1 MFKKRIKVFA
11 ILFSVFLM
19 VVLSSIVAR
28 NEIDVCRD
36 KEAQAESIVQQMK
49 RPDDIN
55 SKWGYICQLKEN
67 SFLPV
72 EVFVG
77 QIIDKVDFQRSNDVY
92 WWNKNNELCE
102 LDSFDVAATP
112 HLANRIINGEFTQ
125 ASAQNAIS
133 FYQKQMLGIAS
144 TYPGFSLWY
153 YLVKFLIVFGISG
166 IPSLLAFLSSLF
178 AISFPITAPIT
189 AIVLVF
195 FTMVQGY
202 ADDTVI
208 TKLMTSNTGEE
219 NNLTLGMLYLADKS
233 GALIILPQKG
243 VWGAYG
249 PVWKFSKGM
258 AFFPI
263 GVICGKGENG
273 FRVEHFSVWSIS
285 SINVGKFNHVLM
297 GSYNHPLVKD
307 RSPFASV
314 KETLYYTASK
324 LQPGIRVDYLFQ
336 KAKKWKKKISI
347 GPTLKLAKKN
357 FGFHIHAS
365 LTKPYTIKTE
375 WELAF

>member
-1 MFKKRIKVFA
+1 MLLLFRISTLLIILSMNFFA
-11 ILFSVFLM
+11 
-19 VVLSSIVAR
+19 
-28 NEIDVCRD
+28 
-36 KEAQAESIVQQMK
+36 
-49 RPDDIN
+49 DI
-55 SKWGYICQLKEN
+55 G
-67 SFLPV
+67 
-72 EVFVG
+72 
-77 QIIDKVDFQRSNDVY
+77 
-92 WWNKNNELCE
+92 
-102 LDSFDVAATP
+102 A
-112 HLANRIINGEFTQ
+112 GEFIQ
-125 ASAQNAIS
+125 ASIEDATS
-133 FYQKQMLGIAS
+133 YYQKQLLGIAS
-144 TYPGFSLWY
+144 IYPGFSLWY
-153 YLVKFLIVFGISG
+153 YFAKFLILFAVSS

-178 AISFPITAPIT
+178 AVSFPITVPIT

-208 TKLMTSNTGEE
+208 TKVMTSNTGEE

-258 AFFPI
+258 AFFPV

-307 RSPFASV
+307 RSPFASI

-324 LQPGIRVDYLFQ
+324 LQPGIRIDYLFQ

-365 LTKPYTIKTE
+365 LTKPHTIKTE
-375 WELAF
+375 WQLTF